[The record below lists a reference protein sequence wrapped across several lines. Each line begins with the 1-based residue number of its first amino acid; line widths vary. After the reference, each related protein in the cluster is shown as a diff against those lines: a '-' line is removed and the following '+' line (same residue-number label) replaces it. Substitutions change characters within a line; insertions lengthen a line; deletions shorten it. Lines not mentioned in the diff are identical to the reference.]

1 MERNTANALRRTW
14 IQFCGC
20 NLFPLIQIICAF
32 QSYQDS
38 GSVQTACIQVVC
50 TPHGISAASI
60 TQVVFLA
67 VCTLLLT
74 DQNALRIR
82 RAALLAF
89 GVHTA
94 GTGFMWFKIV
104 RWHVCSAMLY
114 TSLIDHLQDSLFI
127 LACTSLA
134 GNAGFGQTVGITL
147 ISAVALCCKL
157 MWCRLHLENRRSIEG
172 EPEQSLFASL
182 IY

>member
-1 MERNTANALRRTW
+1 MAWFRVKVSRD
-14 IQFCGC
+14 
-20 NLFPLIQIICAF
+20 NLYLQVSFPRCL
-32 QSYQDS
+32 QSLF
-38 GSVQTACIQVVC
+38 
-50 TPHGISAASI
+50 
-60 TQVVFLA
+60 VFLA

-157 MWCRLHLENRRSIEG
+157 MWCRLHHENGRSIEG
-172 EPEQSLFASL
+172 EPEQSLFKSHLLMSTRRPHCAPDSVS
-182 IY
+182 